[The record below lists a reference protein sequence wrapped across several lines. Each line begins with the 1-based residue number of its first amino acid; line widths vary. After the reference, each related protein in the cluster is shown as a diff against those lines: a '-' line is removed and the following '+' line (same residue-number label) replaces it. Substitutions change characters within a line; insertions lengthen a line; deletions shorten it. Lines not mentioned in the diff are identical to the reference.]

1 MLALVNPR
9 SGGGRGA
16 VRWRRIEA
24 ELMQRYPGL
33 RADCRS
39 PSEVPELIE
48 RALDQ
53 GECWFIAAGG
63 DGTVNLVA
71 SELARHGCAGTMGAI
86 GLGSSNDFHKPVTQR
101 LHGIPARLDFAHAE
115 PRDVCLVELTDESGQ
130 TRTRHFLVNASVGV
144 TAEANWRFNNPGP
157 LLAALKRITTDGAIL
172 AAALHG
178 IVLGRALRVRLTIDG
193 TARDVAL
200 KNLGVTKSAHFA
212 GGLRY
217 DTPFEP
223 RSGAMHVHRIGAVGI
238 YRLLRI
244 LTALSRGAFT
254 GLDQTESWRASRV
267 RLSSDEPFA
276 LECDGEVTRTVA
288 AEFSILRQPLW
299 CAA

>member
-9 SGGGRGA
+9 SAGGRGA
-16 VRWRRIEA
+16 RRWQRIEA

-33 RADCRS
+33 RADCG
-39 PSEVPELIE
+39 PPAEVPAIIE

-71 SELARHGCAGTMGAI
+71 SALARHGCAGTLGAI
-86 GLGSSNDFHKPVTQR
+86 GLGSSNDFHKPVTRR

-115 PRDVCLVELTDESGQ
+115 PRDVCVVELTDDSGL

-144 TAEANWRFNNPGP
+144 TAEANWRFNHPGP
-157 LLAALKRITTDGAIL
+157 VLAALKRITTDGAIL
-172 AAALHG
+172 AAALQG
-178 IVLGRALRVRLTIDG
+178 IVLGRALRVQLTIDG
-193 TARDVAL
+193 TVRDVAL

-244 LTALSRGAFT
+244 LAALSRGAFT
-254 GLDQTESWRASRV
+254 GLGQTESWRASAV
-267 RLSSDEPFA
+267 RLTAAEPFA
-276 LECDGEVTRTVA
+276 VECDGEVTRAVA
-288 AEFSILRQPLW
+288 AGFSVLPQRLW